1 MIKKMKSRVGCRR
14 LLCVTFGAS
23 LSWSSALSAAE
34 SSESL
39 KAKRCAT
46 RLSIAITGTAPESSL
61 FTNADPQSQAEQ
73 LFATEAF
80 RERFARFIN
89 STFNDEAG
97 ATPEEDAPYHLAKYV
112 LENNLRWKDL
122 FVGGYN
128 VVATGMG
135 AARTISVR
143 TDANGL
149 GYFRSP
155 GWVARYAGNE
165 LQGLKIATVYRMI
178 NNTTGLDLSAVT
190 TAPGA
195 DISANG
201 RAAPACRKCHF
212 ENWYALDKN
221 AALLDRRVPM
231 SNPPRFIPADG
242 QPKEVLDGKM
252 LRNDK
257 EFVQALVESP
267 DFSFNACRLA
277 FSFLYGRPENA
288 CEGAVFDSCLE
299 AFKVSG
305 SIVNALTTIAKEP
318 SFCQ

>member
-1 MIKKMKSRVGCRR
+1 MIKKFKNRVGCHRF
-14 LLCVTFGAS
+14 LCAALGLT
-23 LSWSSALSAAE
+23 LTWSTALSAAE
-34 SSESL
+34 SAESL
-39 KAKRCAT
+39 KDKRCAT
-46 RLSIAITGTAPESSL
+46 RLSISITGTAPESSL
-61 FTNADPQSQAEQ
+61 FTNSDPQSQAEQ
-73 LFATEAF
+73 LFATDAF

-89 STFNDEAG
+89 SKFNDEAG
-97 ATPEEDAPYHLAKYV
+97 SIPEEDAPYYLAKYV
-112 LENNLRWKDL
+112 LENNLKWKDL

-135 AARTISVR
+135 AARTVSVR
-143 TDANGL
+143 TDPNGL

-155 GWVARYAGNE
+155 AWVARYAGNE

-212 ENWYALDKN
+212 ENWFALDKN
-221 AALLDRRVPM
+221 AALLDRRIPM
-231 SNPPRFIPADG
+231 LNPPRFTPADG

-257 EFVQALVESP
+257 EFVQALVDSP

-277 FSFLYGRPENA
+277 FAYLYGRPENA
-288 CEGAVFDSCLE
+288 CESTVFDSCLE

-305 SIVNALTTIAKEP
+305 SIVNALTTLAKDP